1 MKNLKTALKAN
12 KIEDYMSNISVSD
25 FIKDYESLDIEE
37 LKKFI
42 NINTKSTSKDW
53 VNFSTQNIPLYIE
66 K

>member
-1 MKNLKTALKAN
+1 MKNLKTALKTN
-12 KIEDYMSNISVSD
+12 RINDYMSNISVLD
-25 FIKDYESLDIEE
+25 FIKDYESLNKEE

-53 VNFSTQNIPLYIE
+53 VNFNTQNIPLYIE

>member
-1 MKNLKTALKAN
+1 MKNLKTALKTN
-12 KIEDYMSNISVSD
+12 RINDYMSNISVSD